1 MKRKY
6 PISNPRYQ
14 NGELGKPDRSRS
26 DRYQRFKKTEELLKE
41 AISLIEREIITID
54 DYDPNLYLSKP
65 QSSFKTLREQWLP
78 AYLKR
83 QLNSEKITRIQYD
96 TLLSQLASPD
106 HEAWYL
112 AFVMIK
118 TIMKL

>member
-14 NGELGKPDRSRS
+14 NGELGK
-26 DRYQRFKKTEELLKE
+26 
-41 AISLIEREIITID
+41 IERNRGSRHQEYSLTERRLLETIEHID
-54 DYDPNLYLSKP
+54 LEGLPSIE
-65 QSSFKTLREQWLP
+65 SSNYASYPYFTFTNLREGRLP
-78 AYLKR
+78 IYLRR
-83 QLNSEKITRIQYD
+83 QLNSEKITRVQYD
-96 TLLSQLASPD
+96 TLISQLTSKDP
-106 HEAWYL
+106 EAWYL